1 MAGHSLG
8 EYTALVCA
16 GALEL
21 ADAAA
26 LVRARGQ
33 FMQAAVPAGVG
44 AMAAVLGAEDALI
57 AEVCAEVAGSE
68 VVSPANFNSPGQ
80 IVIAGDAAA
89 VDRAIARLAER
100 GIRKSV
106 KLPVSVP
113 SHCALMQGAAGQLAE
128 RVRALRWR
136 MPSIPVV
143 QNADAAAHADVAAIQ
158 DALVRQLYQPVRWT
172 ECVRELRRRGAAALV
187 ECGPG
192 KVLTGLA
199 RRIDKELE
207 CRALATPADLDAALA
222 QPAA

>member
-1 MAGHSLG
+1 
-8 EYTALVCA
+8 
-16 GALEL
+16 
-21 ADAAA
+21 
-26 LVRARGQ
+26 
-33 FMQAAVPAGVG
+33 
-44 AMAAVLGAEDALI
+44 
-57 AEVCAEVAGSE
+57 
-68 VVSPANFNSPGQ
+68 
-80 IVIAGDAAA
+80 

-113 SHCALMQGAAGQLAE
+113 SHCALMKGAASQLAE
-128 RVRALRWR
+128 RVRAFSWR
-136 MPSIPVV
+136 TPSIPVV
-143 QNADAAAHADVAAIQ
+143 QNADAAVHADVAAIQ
-158 DALVRQLYQPVRWT
+158 DALVRQLHQPVRWT
-172 ECVRELRRRGAAALV
+172 ECVQELRRRGAVALV